1 MRRRKNA
8 LTPFACALFVSVPV
22 DPVMLGIPT
31 YFDVIKAP
39 MDLGTVLTRLQRKQ
53 YISAGEVL
61 RGASSPFAFRVNVS
75 LRSC

>member
-1 MRRRKNA
+1 
-8 LTPFACALFVSVPV
+8 
-22 DPVMLGIPT
+22 MLGIPT

-61 RGASSPFAFRVNVS
+61 RGASSPFAFSRQRFV
-75 LRSC
+75 RSC